1 MKQVKKWRKYL
12 ALFLTVTM
20 CTATVGF
27 ECRAEEVSAASAF
40 EGNVLDD
47 TDQKADT
54 GAQTMD
60 SKEQETE
67 QVTDAAEQES
77 EQATDVEGQENE
89 GSTAEEKSVAD
100 ENTESADTAVEDIK
114 ESAVDAETSQQIN
127 YVYVESTEIT
137 AGKTQNI
144 VFSVGGEENVLS
156 DSGKLFFTTPDG
168 EDREAAVSKQEGNLL
183 LFEIPVEST
192 DLTGEYT
199 LHALEYIADGQLYTE
214 TVEDTWNYTVTDQ
227 ATAALQTYAAEAPED
242 GVIASD
248 EAISENSLDEALSS
262 LDTIAEA
269 AGVTVDVAHYDRNS
283 SGDLVVVL
291 DPGHD
296 ATHSGAIRGKLKEQ
310 DITLSLAW
318 YAKDALEQY
327 SGVKVYMTREGDG
340 CPVGGKS
347 NKECLEYRTSYA
359 ASVHADLF
367 VSFHINSTASTTTSS
382 SGAMVFV
389 PNYSKYN
396 GTMSSLAKKILN
408 ELHALGLKNKGVQIN
423 ADDHTNGK
431 YDDGN
436 WQDDYSVI
444 RNSVLKGFPGI
455 LIEHAFINNPGD
467 QMILASESMLKKLG
481 IGDAEA
487 IAKHYGL
494 TKEPVITEAQKEQI
508 RKFVNRMY
516 EKILNRGY
524 DQEGQKYWSDLLIN
538 QKISGADL
546 AEKFV
551 FSPEFENRKLDNNA
565 FLQVLYATFFDRA
578 ADAEGLA
585 YWNSVMAQGVSRKG
599 VCGRFVMSQEF
610 TNICNNYGITKGS
623 FTYIEERDKN
633 LDVTAF
639 VYRCYNKTLDRDPE
653 TEGLNYWAGVINNK
667 KASAKSVAG
676 KFVFSQEFKNK
687 KLNDTEYVKVL
698 YRVFMGR
705 EYDAEG
711 LKYWTGKLS
720 SGSSRESIFES
731 FANAKEFSLI
741 LKSFGL

>member
-67 QVTDAAEQES
+67 QTTDAAEQET
-77 EQATDVEGQENE
+77 EQATDAEVQENE
-89 GSTAEEKSVAD
+89 GNTVEENAVAD
-100 ENTESADTAVEDIK
+100 KNTGLADTAVEDIK
-114 ESAVDAETSQQIN
+114 ESAVDTETSWKIN
-127 YVYVESTEIT
+127 YVYVESPEIT
-137 AGKTQNI
+137 AGNTQNI
-144 VFSVGGEENVLS
+144 VFSVGGEEDVLS
-156 DSGKLFFTTPDG
+156 GSGKLFFTAPDG
-168 EDREAAVSKQEGNLL
+168 EEREAAVSKQEGNLL

-199 LHALEYIADGQLYTE
+199 LHALEYTLDGQLYTE
-214 TVEDTWNYTVTDQ
+214 TLENAWNYTVTDQ
-227 ATAALQTYAAEAPED
+227 ATVSLQTYAAEAPED
-242 GVIASD
+242 GVIASE
-248 EAISENSLDEALSS
+248 EAISEDSLDEALSS

-296 ATHSGAIRGKLKEQ
+296 ATHKGASRGNLKEQ

-318 YAKDALEQY
+318 YTRDALEQY
-327 SGVKVYMTREGDG
+327 SGVKVYMTRENDA
-340 CPVGGKS
+340 CPVGDKS

-359 ASVHADLF
+359 ARVNADLF
-367 VSFHINSTASTTTSS
+367 VSFHINSTLSTTTST

-481 IGDAEA
+481 TGDAEA

-494 TKEPVITEAQKEQI
+494 TKGLTEAQKEQI

-516 EKILNRGY
+516 EKVMNRGY

-538 QKISGADL
+538 QKISGAYL

-551 FSPEFENRKLDNNA
+551 FSPEFENRKLDDNA

-623 FTYIEERDKN
+623 FTYTEERDKN
-633 LDVTAF
+633 PDVTAF

-653 TEGLNYWAGVINNK
+653 TDGLNYWTGVINNK

-705 EYDAEG
+705 EYDADG

>member
-1 MKQVKKWRKYL
+1 MKKWRKYL

-27 ECRAEEVSAASAF
+27 ECRAEEVSTDGVF
-40 EGNVLDD
+40 EENVLDS
-47 TDQKADT
+47 T
-54 GAQTMD
+54 
-60 SKEQETE
+60 EQETDAGE
-67 QVTDAAEQES
+67 QTTDEENEETDAIEQTTDAAEQEPDALEQVMDS
-77 EQATDVEGQENE
+77 ETQENAE
-89 GSTAEEKSVAD
+89 DTAEEEIQESVI
-100 ENTESADTAVEDIK
+100 DT
-114 ESAVDAETSQQIN
+114 ETSQQIN
-127 YVYVESTEIT
+127 YVYVESPEIT
-137 AGKTQNI
+137 AGNTQNI

-156 DSGKLFFTTPDG
+156 DGGKLFFTAPDG
-168 EDREAAVSKQEGNLL
+168 EEREAAVSKQEGKLL
-183 LFEIPVEST
+183 LFEIPVENT

-199 LHALEYIADGQLYTE
+199 LHALEYTADGQLYTE
-214 TVEDTWNYTVTDQ
+214 TLEDTWNYTVTDQ
-227 ATAALQTYAAEAPED
+227 AMAALQTYAAEAPED

-367 VSFHINSTASTTTSS
+367 VSFHINSTTHTTISS

-408 ELHALGLKNKGVQIN
+408 ELHALGLKNNGVEVRKSGDN
-423 ADDHTNGK
+423 EY

-436 WQDDYSVI
+436 RQDYYSVI

-455 LIEHAFINNPGD
+455 LIEHAFINNTGD

-481 IGDAEA
+481 TGDAEA

-494 TKEPVITEAQKEQI
+494 TKGLTEAQKEQI

-516 EKILNRGY
+516 EKVMNRGY
-524 DQEGQKYWSDLLIN
+524 DQDGQKYWSDLLIN
-538 QKISGADL
+538 QKISGAYL

-623 FTYIEERDKN
+623 FTYTEERDKN
-633 LDVTAF
+633 PDVTAF

-653 TEGLNYWAGVINNK
+653 TEGLNYWTGVINNK

-711 LKYWTGKLS
+711 LKYWTGKLA